1 MAKSLQ
7 DQLLQSGL
15 AKEKPKGRK
24 SKSPKAKKQHRAAG
38 SASAGSQE
46 PDRVQLNAKAKAERD
61 RQLNAKRQAELVR
74 RELVGQIRQL
84 IESSR
89 LEIKDPEMDYNFT
102 DGKTV
107 RKLFVGKELH
117 AQLAAG
123 HAVITKLD
131 GGYSIVPRAAADK
144 IAERDAAFIVVLND
158 HDQNSAGSGDAV
170 DDEYADYKVPDDLM
184 W

>member
-7 DQLLQSGL
+7 EQLIQSGL

-24 SKSPKAKKQHRAAG
+24 SKAPKARKQKRATGSSAAG
-38 SASAGSQE
+38 STQPNPVE
-46 PDRVQLNAKAKAERD
+46 LNARAKAERD
-61 RQLNAKRQAELVR
+61 RALNAKRQAELAR

-144 IAERDAAFIVVLND
+144 IAERDESFIVVLND
-158 HDQNSAGSGDAV
+158 REKDNGAETV
-170 DDEYADYKVPDDLM
+170 DDEYADFKVPDDLM

>member
-7 DQLLQSGL
+7 DQLIQSGL
-15 AKEKPKGRK
+15 AKDKPKGRK
-24 SKSPKAKKQHRAAG
+24 SKKPKAKKQDRAKG
-38 SASAGSQE
+38 SAAAKTQA
-46 PDRVQLNAKAKAERD
+46 PDPVALNAKAKAERD
-61 RQLNAKRQAELVR
+61 RQLNAKRQAELAR

-89 LEIKDPEMDYNFT
+89 LDIKDADMDYNFT

-107 RKLFVGKELH
+107 RKIFVSKDLH

-144 IAERDAAFIVVLND
+144 IAERDASFIVVLND
-158 HDQNSAGSGDAV
+158 RAAEDAAV
-170 DDEYADYKVPDDLM
+170 DDEYADYQVPDDLM